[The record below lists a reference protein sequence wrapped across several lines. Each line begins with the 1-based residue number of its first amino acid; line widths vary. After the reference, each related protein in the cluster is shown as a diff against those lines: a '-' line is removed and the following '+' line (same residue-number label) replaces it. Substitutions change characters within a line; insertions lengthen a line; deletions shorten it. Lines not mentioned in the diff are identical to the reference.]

1 MCIRHDTLQL
11 LKWTEPLSSPNF
23 HSGGEGGEGPLEE
36 GGLLFYGIIR
46 RKLLFE

>member
-23 HSGGEGGEGPLEE
+23 HSGGEGGEGPSEE
-36 GGLLFYGIIR
+36 GGTSVLWKSQGKASL
-46 RKLLFE
+46 